1 MSNPKYEKE
10 GKYSVYSIKIL
21 YPKNVQVRHIG

>member
-10 GKYSVYSIKIL
+10 GKYSVYSIK
-21 YPKNVQVRHIG
+21 KNYNQKMFKYVI